1 MMFDQP
7 DLVLASAN
15 QGKLKELE
23 HQLAGLEIK
32 PRSQSDFGVEPVDET
47 GLTFIENALLKAREA
62 SRVAE
67 LPALGDDSGLVV
79 EALDG
84 RPGIY
89 SSRFA
94 GDDAGDDE
102 NNEKL
107 LQALDGLPAERR
119 RAHFHCCL
127 VLLRH
132 PEDPDPLIAQGR
144 WLGQIMSKPR
154 GEGGFGYDPLFF
166 DPHKGVAAAE
176 LSLAEKARI
185 SHRGI
190 ALQSLIEQ
198 LQALR

>member
-1 MMFDQP
+1 MTLDRRE
-7 DLVLASAN
+7 LVLASGN

-23 HQLAGLEIK
+23 HQLAGLGIK
-32 PRSQSDFGVEPVDET
+32 PRSQSEFKVEPVEET

-62 SRVAE
+62 SRASG

-89 SSRFA
+89 SARFA
-94 GDDAGDDE
+94 GDQASDAE

-107 LQALDGLPAERR
+107 LQAMDGLPAERR

-132 PEDPDPLIAQGR
+132 PRDPDPLIAQGR
-144 WLGQIMSKPR
+144 WQGQILTEPR

-166 DPHKGVAAAE
+166 DPRQGVAAAE

-190 ALQSLIEQ
+190 ALQSLLEQ
-198 LQALR
+198 LQAGR